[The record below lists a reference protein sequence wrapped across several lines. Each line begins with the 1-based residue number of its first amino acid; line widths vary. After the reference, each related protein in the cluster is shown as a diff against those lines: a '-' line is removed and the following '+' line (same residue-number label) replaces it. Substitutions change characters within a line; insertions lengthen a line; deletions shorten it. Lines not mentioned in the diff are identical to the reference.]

1 MFQKIK
7 FAALSAVLGL
17 GTLAAM
23 PATAQADSFYFGIT
37 PHGPRAGVIIDEGRS
52 YRHGPDRR
60 WGPDRHWGRD
70 RGCSAREAVHKAQ
83 RMGIRRAHVRS
94 ENRRTIHVGG
104 RSRGHY
110 VTVVF
115 ANAPRCP
122 VIR

>member
-7 FAALSAVLGL
+7 IAALSAVLGL
-17 GTLAAM
+17 GTLAAV
-23 PATAQADSFYFGIT
+23 PSTALANSFYFGIT
-37 PHGPRAGVIIDEGRS
+37 PHGPSAGVVIDQGHS
-52 YRHGPDRR
+52 YRRGPDRR
-60 WGPDRHWGRD
+60 GPDRHWGGY
-70 RGCSAREAVHKAQ
+70 RGCSAQEAVHKAQ